1 MLQYVCK
8 GLNSQKRKRLI
19 KEMKLY
25 LKALMLENVCEGL
38 NARNFI

>member
-8 GLNSQKRKRLI
+8 GLNSQKCKRLI